1 MIYSLNFSKLSL
13 KDLAKI
19 NEPHYSKIKQAIAN
33 LTRNPRPQGC
43 KKLSGREGYRIRTG
57 NYRIIYD
64 IIDDELIVNVITL
77 GHRKD
82 VYD

>member
-1 MIYSLNFSKLSL
+1 MIYTLNFSKLSL

-19 NEPHYSKIKQAIAN
+19 NEPYYSKIKQAIAN

-43 KKLSGREGYRIRTG
+43 KKLYAREGYRIRTG
-57 NYRIIYD
+57 NYRIIYN
-64 IIDDELIVNVITL
+64 IIDNELIINIITL